1 METKALLAVRTKSTN
16 GQLNEGINEGRTGK
30 TAGRPCFPLT
40 SGGGT
45 GIRTLDRLLTYAGF
59 QDRCIQPL
67 CHPSAA

>member
-45 GIRTLDRLLTYAGF
+45 VRHAHASVHFNSLTYYT
-59 QDRCIQPL
+59 
-67 CHPSAA
+67 